1 MSKCENCIH
10 YEICDHYHIAT
21 DTGEY
26 AYQNIDLEERED
38 VEEICDHFKD
48 KSLFVELPCK
58 VGDDVWYNTF
68 KKNAT
73 VCIGIQPHK
82 VDRIDVC
89 LVCGEKEL
97 IETKIPIWQ
106 IGKIVFLTKEDAEAK
121 LKEMQNESIM

>member
-10 YEICDHYHIAT
+10 GDVCLYEEFYT
-21 DTGEY
+21 E
-26 AYQNIDLEERED
+26 QEKEEC
-38 VEEICDHFKD
+38 IFYKD
-48 KSLFVELPCK
+48 KSLFVEIPCK
-58 VGDDVWYNTF
+58 VGDDVWFNTF

-97 IETKIPIWQ
+97 IETKIPIWR
-106 IGKIVFLTKEDAEAK
+106 IGKTVFLTKEEAERK
-121 LKEMQNESIM
+121 LEELEK

>member
-1 MSKCENCIH
+1 MIKCVFKPRYEFCADCIH
-10 YEICDHYHIAT
+10 HTVCMWQHCPQDQSEHCQFY
-21 DTGEY
+21 
-26 AYQNIDLEERED
+26 
-38 VEEICDHFKD
+38 KD
-48 KSLFVELPCK
+48 KSLVVELPCK
-58 VGDDVWYNTF
+58 VGDDVWFNTF

-106 IGKIVFLTKEDAEAK
+106 IGKTVFLTKEEAEAM
-121 LKEMQNESIM
+121 LEEMQ